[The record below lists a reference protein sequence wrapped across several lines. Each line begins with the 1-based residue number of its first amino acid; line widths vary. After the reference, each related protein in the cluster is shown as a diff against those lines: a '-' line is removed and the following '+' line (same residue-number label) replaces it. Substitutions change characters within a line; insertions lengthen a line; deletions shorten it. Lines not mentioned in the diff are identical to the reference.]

1 MLRSLIRYPYQLCNC
16 LVITK
21 MVERV
26 PISCLGLFQHQ
37 WVRLGAYGM
46 DCQLGAA
53 SLQTVDHGGRA
64 ITFWSQRWDTA
75 YLRVTLLSYVTFWH
89 FYIFPLLNIDQCFSS
104 TFFFVSF
111 SHFFDVLPFID
122 SLLLGHNAKMIKQA
136 WNRYLYWFQYFI
148 GRKIL

>member
-1 MLRSLIRYPYQLCNC
+1 MLRSLIRFPYQFCNC

-21 MVERV
+21 MIEQV
-26 PISCLGLFQHQ
+26 PISCSGLFQHQ

-75 YLRVTLLSYVTFWH
+75 YLRVTLLSYVTLSH

-104 TFFFVSF
+104 TFVFVSF
-111 SHFFDVLPFID
+111 SHFWCSSVYWFIAVWATVQRW
-122 SLLLGHNAKMIKQA
+122 L
-136 WNRYLYWFQYFI
+136 NRYEIDVCTYFTT
-148 GRKIL
+148 L

>member
-37 WVRLGAYGM
+37 WVRLWAYGM

-53 SLQTVDHGGRA
+53 SVQTIDLVGQA
-64 ITFWSQRWDTA
+64 ITFWSLWWDA
-75 YLRVTLLSYVTFWH
+75 ASWRVTLLSYVTLSH
-89 FYIFPLLNIDQCFSS
+89 FYIFPLLNIGYCF
-104 TFFFVSF
+104 SF
-111 SHFFDVLPFID
+111 SHFLVFYY
-122 SLLLGHNAKMIKQA
+122 LLVHYFLGHNAKMIKLV
-136 WNRYLYWFQYFI
+136 WNRCLYLFQHFVSRRI
-148 GRKIL
+148 F